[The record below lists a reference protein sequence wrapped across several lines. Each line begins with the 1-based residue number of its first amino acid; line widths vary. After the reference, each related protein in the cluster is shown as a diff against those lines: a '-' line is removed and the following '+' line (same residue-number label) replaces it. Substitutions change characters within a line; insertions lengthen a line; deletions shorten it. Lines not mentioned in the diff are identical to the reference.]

1 MSAGSVDAMALSPT
15 KRALI
20 EIRELRARIAA
31 LEEAAA
37 EPIAIVGLGCR
48 LPGGVR
54 DEASLWRVLSEGV
67 DTIRDVP
74 ADRWDARA
82 HYDADPDRPGKL
94 WTLAGGFLDDV
105 AGFDAAFFGI
115 APREAASMD
124 PQQRLMLEVAWEALE
139 DAAIAPDGLGGSPTG
154 VFFGV
159 GNNDYGRM
167 LFASPGHIDAY
178 AGSGGSLSVIAGRLS
193 YVLGLQGPALAVDTA
208 CSASLVAVHLA
219 CQSLRHGECD
229 LALAGGVNV
238 ILTPDAHI
246 AFTKARMMATDGRCK
261 TFDAAADGYGRGEG
275 AAVIVLRR
283 LSDARAKGE
292 RVLALIRGS
301 AVNQDGRSA
310 GLTAPNGPAQ
320 EAVIRAAL
328 ADAGLK
334 PSQID
339 YVEAH
344 GTGTSLG
351 DPIELQA
358 VAAAFGEGRSAERAL
373 LVGSCKTNFG
383 HLEAAAGITGLLK
396 VIAALRRR
404 SVPPHLHF
412 KSPNPLVD
420 WASMPL
426 RVPTDLRAWP
436 DGAEPARAGVS
447 SFGFSGTNA
456 HVILE
461 EAPALPDR
469 SVGVD
474 RPLHVLTFSARDNT
488 GLTEL
493 ARRYRESFAEG
504 APVADLCYSAN
515 TGRVHQAHRV
525 SIRGTSA
532 ADFEGGLS
540 ALLQQAPHPSV
551 MRSSAPGPTPVIAF
565 LFTGQ
570 GAQYHGMARGLYEN
584 SPVFR
589 GVIDT
594 CAEVLGESLDL
605 VGLLYGDEYPER
617 IHETAFAQPA
627 LFAIEVALAQ
637 LWRSWG
643 IKPEVLIGH
652 SLGEYAAACIAG
664 VLPLADGLRLLVERG
679 RLTQALPGDGAM
691 ASVLAGKD
699 VVLDAAAALDSN
711 VSIAAYNGPKHL
723 VVSGARAQI
732 AALLDRLSAQG
743 IRCRPLRV
751 SHAFHSP
758 LLEPAL
764 APFAEALAKVHFG
777 RAIHPLISNLH
788 GRLAEPDELAN
799 SSYWLRQMRTP
810 VRFEECIRVAL
821 AQGVTHFVEIG
832 PHPVLL
838 GMAADC
844 VDADANVQWLAS
856 MRRDV
861 LDWTEI
867 LDSLQ
872 RLYGDGTKICWR
884 GFDRDYARRIVTAP
898 TTPFQRR
905 RHWIDWS
912 APTVATA
919 TAGEPVQVWERV
931 AAALSRQAQQG
942 PIGVD
947 LSGYAEK
954 WASLERLTVAH
965 TATVLRTAGI
975 FAKAGE
981 RATAG
986 DVLRRIGASPTYLH
1000 LLERWLRRLAHSN
1013 ALRADGEAY
1022 VCDRPLADPDLA
1034 LCMADARR
1042 RLGDD
1047 TSLLDYIEHCG
1058 SLLYGV
1064 LTGKESALETL
1075 FPNGSFDLAQNLYER
1090 SGPMRY
1096 FNALAAG
1103 AVDAL
1108 VTARGI
1114 STPMRV
1120 LEIGAGTGST
1130 SSSLHPLFAPQSTEY
1145 WFTDVT
1151 PVFIDRARQKY
1162 GDVSFMRFAEF
1173 DLERGPTGQ
1182 ALAPGSFDLIVAAN
1196 AVHATRNLRESL
1208 GTIRALLAPGGT
1220 LLLIESTEHLAW
1232 FDISTGLVEGW
1243 QRFADDLRDDNPL
1256 LPPAT
1261 WLAAL
1266 RDAGFEKT
1274 GAWPPDGSAT
1284 AELGQRVIV
1293 ARLAGEAVAGPSL
1306 RNDLALD
1313 AGAGASSERYA
1324 IDARGTASAP
1334 PPHEFTA
1341 RLMLALPD
1349 ERLDLLREFVRSHVM
1364 RILRLD
1370 AAEAPGRLD
1379 RLMDLGLDSL
1389 MAIQLRNLL
1398 GSGLGLGKSL
1408 PTTLMFDHPTI
1419 ESLAAYLLDRIA
1431 PGPADSPVPNRG
1443 SGEVAAP
1450 TPQIDV
1456 DQLAAMTESQVEEML
1471 LSRLGGR

>member
-1 MSAGSVDAMALSPT
+1 MNPGSFDATTLSPT

-20 EIRELRARIAA
+20 EIRELRARLGA

-54 DEASLWRVLSEGV
+54 DEASLWRVLSEGI

-139 DAAIAPDGLGGSPTG
+139 DAAIAPDRLEGSPTG

-167 LFASPGHIDAY
+167 LFASPDHIDAY
-178 AGSGGSLSVIAGRLS
+178 AGSGGSLSIIAGRLS
-193 YVLGLQGPALAVDTA
+193 YVLGLRGPAMTVDTA

-219 CQSLRHGECD
+219 CQSLRRGECD

-301 AVNQDGRSA
+301 AVNQDGRSG

-328 ADAGLK
+328 ADARLK
-334 PSQID
+334 PSQVD

-358 VAAAFGEGRSAERAL
+358 LAAALGEGRSVERAL

-396 VIAALRRR
+396 VLAALRHR
-404 SVPPHLHF
+404 SIPPHLHF
-412 KSPNPLVD
+412 NKPNPLFD

-426 RVPTDLRAWP
+426 RVPTDLKAWP
-436 DGAEPARAGVS
+436 DGMEPARAGVS

-461 EAPALPDR
+461 EPPSVLPDR
-469 SVGVD
+469 SVGAD
-474 RPLHVLTFSARDNT
+474 RPLHLLTFSARDET
-488 GLTEL
+488 GLSEL
-493 ARRYRESFAEG
+493 ARRYRESFAGG
-504 APVADLCYSAN
+504 APVTDLCYTAN
-515 TGRVHQAHRV
+515 IGRVHQAHRV
-525 SIRGTSA
+525 SIRGASA
-532 ADFEGGLS
+532 ADFEEGLS
-540 ALLQQAPHPSV
+540 ALLTEVPHPSV
-551 MRSSAPGPTPVIAF
+551 IRSSARGPAPVIAF
-565 LFTGQ
+565 LFAGQ

-594 CAEVLGESLDL
+594 CAEILGESLDL
-605 VGLLYGDEYPER
+605 VGLLYGDRYPER
-617 IHETAFAQPA
+617 IDETAFAQPA
-627 LFAIEVALAQ
+627 LFAIEVALAR

-643 IKPEVLIGH
+643 VEPAVMIGH
-652 SLGEYAAACIAG
+652 SLGEYAVACIAG
-664 VLPLADGLRLLVERG
+664 VLPMEDGLRLLVERG

-699 VVLDAAAALDSN
+699 VVLDAIAALDSKL
-711 VSIAAYNGPKHL
+711 SIAAHNGPEHV
-723 VVSGARAQI
+723 VVSGARAQV
-732 AALLDRLSAQG
+732 AALLDRLSARG
-743 IRCRPLRV
+743 VRCRPLRV

-764 APFAEALAKVHFG
+764 PAFAEALANVHFG
-777 RAIHPLISNLH
+777 TATHPLISNLH

-799 SSYWLRQMRTP
+799 SSYWLQQMRAP
-810 VRFEECIRVAL
+810 VRFEECIRAAL
-821 AQGVTHFVEIG
+821 KQGVTHFIEIG

-844 VDADANVQWLAS
+844 VDAEANVEWLAS

-861 LDWTEI
+861 PDWI
-867 LDSLQ
+867 DLLDSLQ
-872 RLYGDGTKICWR
+872 HLYGGGTKICWR
-884 GFDRDYARRIVTAP
+884 GFDRGYERRIVTAP

-912 APTVATA
+912 ASTVTTA
-919 TAGEPVQVWERV
+919 TTGEPVQVWERI

-965 TATVLRTAGI
+965 AATVLRTAGI
-975 FAKAGE
+975 YAKAGE

-986 DVLRRIGASPTYLH
+986 DIQRRIGASPAYLH
-1000 LLERWLRRLAHSN
+1000 LLERWLQRLANSN

-1022 VCDRPLADPDLA
+1022 VCDRPLADPA
-1034 LCMADARR
+1034 LDSCVADARMH
-1042 RLGDD
+1042 LGND
-1047 TSLLDYIEHCG
+1047 TALLDYIEHCG
-1058 SLLYGV
+1058 DLLYAV

-1075 FPNGSFDLAQNLYER
+1075 FPNGSFELAQNLYER
-1090 SGPMRY
+1090 SGSMRY

-1108 VTARGI
+1108 VATRGI
-1114 STPMRV
+1114 SAPIRV

-1130 SSSLHPLFAPQSTEY
+1130 SSSLLPVFTPQSTEY

-1151 PVFIDRARQKY
+1151 PVFIDRARERY
-1162 GDVSFMRFAEF
+1162 NDVSFMRFAEF
-1173 DLERGPTGQ
+1173 DLERDPAAQGF
-1182 ALAPGSFDLIVAAN
+1182 APGSFDLIVAAN

-1208 GTIRALLAPGGT
+1208 RAIRELLAPGGT

-1232 FDISTGLVEGW
+1232 FDISTGLIEGW

-1256 LPPAT
+1256 LPPGT

-1266 RDAGFEKT
+1266 RDAGFDKV
-1274 GAWPPDGSAT
+1274 GAWPADGSAT
-1284 AELGQRVIV
+1284 AELGQHLIA
-1293 ARLAGEAVAGPSL
+1293 ARLAGEAAASPSL
-1306 RNDLALD
+1306 RNEALGVD
-1313 AGAGASSERYA
+1313 AGSNSNSINMREAALAE
-1324 IDARGTASAP
+1324 P
-1334 PPHEFTA
+1334 WHEFTA
-1341 RLMLALPD
+1341 RLMQALPD
-1349 ERLDLLREFVRSHVM
+1349 ERLDLLRDFVRSHVM
-1364 RILRLD
+1364 RILRLNE
-1370 AAEAPGRLD
+1370 AEAPGHLD

-1389 MAIQLRNLL
+1389 MAVQLRNLL
-1398 GSGLGLGKSL
+1398 GAGLGLGKSL

-1419 ESLAAYLLDRIA
+1419 ESLAAYLLERIDLRA
-1431 PGPADSPVPNRG
+1431 ADSPGPKPIM
-1443 SGEVAAP
+1443 SEVAAP
-1450 TPQIDV
+1450 TAPIDV
-1456 DQLAAMTESQVEEML
+1456 DRLAAMTEFQVEEML

>member
-1 MSAGSVDAMALSPT
+1 MSAGSVDAMTLSPA

-67 DTIRDVP
+67 DTIREVP

-139 DAAIAPDGLGGSPTG
+139 DAAIAPDMLGGSSTG

-193 YVLGLQGPALAVDTA
+193 YVLGLQGPAMAVDTA
-208 CSASLVAVHLA
+208 CSASLVAVHLS
-219 CQSLRHGECD
+219 CQSLRRGECD

-301 AVNQDGRSA
+301 AVNQDGRSG

-328 ADAGLK
+328 VDARLK
-334 PSQID
+334 PSQVD

-358 VAAAFGEGRSAERAL
+358 LAAALGEGRPLERAL

-396 VIAALRRR
+396 VIVALRHR
-404 SVPPHLHF
+404 SIPPHLHF
-412 KSPNPLVD
+412 KNPNPFID

-426 RVPTDLRAWP
+426 RVPTDLQAWP

-461 EAPALPDR
+461 EAPALLDR
-469 SVGVD
+469 SVEGD
-474 RPLHVLTFSARDNT
+474 RPLHVLTFSARDNA

-493 ARRYRESFAEG
+493 ARRYVESFAGG
-504 APVADLCYSAN
+504 APVADLCYTAN
-515 TGRVHQAHRV
+515 IGRVHQAHRV
-525 SIRGTSA
+525 SIRGATA
-532 ADFEGGLS
+532 DDFEEGFS
-540 ALLQQAPHPSV
+540 ALLTEAPHPGV
-551 MRSSAPGPTPVIAF
+551 MRSSARGPAPVSAF

-570 GAQYHGMARGLYEN
+570 GAQYHGMARGLYES

-594 CAEVLGESLDL
+594 CAEALGESLDL
-605 VGLLYGDEYPER
+605 VGLLYGDRHPER
-617 IHETAFAQPA
+617 IDETAFAQPA

-643 IKPEVLIGH
+643 VEPAVLIGH

-691 ASVLAGKD
+691 ASVFAGKD
-699 VVLDAAAALDSN
+699 VALEAIAALDLN
-711 VSIAAYNGPKHL
+711 VSIAAYNGPQH
-723 VVSGARAQI
+723 VVASGARAQI
-732 AALLDRLSAQG
+732 AALLDHLSAQG

-764 APFAEALAKVHFG
+764 APFAEALANVHFG
-777 RAIHPLISNLH
+777 PATHPLISNLH

-799 SSYWLRQMRTP
+799 SSYWLQQMRAP
-810 VRFEECIRVAL
+810 VRFEECIREAL

-844 VDADANVQWLAS
+844 VDANANVEWLAS

-861 LDWTEI
+861 PDWTDL

-872 RLYGDGTKICWR
+872 RLYAGGAKISWR
-884 GFDRDYARRIVTAP
+884 GFDQGYARRIVAAP

-912 APTVATA
+912 ASKTGTS
-919 TAGEPVQVWERV
+919 TTGEPVQVWDRV
-931 AAALSRQAQQG
+931 AAALSRQARQG

-947 LSGYAEK
+947 LSGSGEK
-954 WASLERLTVAH
+954 WASLERLAVAH
-965 TATVLRTAGI
+965 AATVLRTSGI

-981 RATAG
+981 RANAG
-986 DVLRRIGASPTYLH
+986 DVQRRIGALPTYLH
-1000 LLERWLRRLAHSN
+1000 LLERWLQRLAHSG

-1022 VCDRPLADPDLA
+1022 VSDWPLADPALA
-1034 LCMADARR
+1034 SCVADARL

-1058 SLLYGV
+1058 QLLYAV

-1075 FPNGSFDLAQNLYER
+1075 FPNGSFELAQNLYER

-1096 FNALAAG
+1096 FNALAAS

-1130 SSSLHPLFAPQSTEY
+1130 SSSLLPLFSPQSTEY

-1151 PVFIDRARQKY
+1151 PVFIDRARQKFA
-1162 GDVSFMRFAEF
+1162 GEPFMRFGEF
-1173 DLERGPTGQ
+1173 DLERDPVAQG
-1182 ALAPGSFDLIVAAN
+1182 LVPGSFDLIVAAN

-1208 GTIRALLAPGGT
+1208 RSIRALLAPRGT

-1232 FDISTGLVEGW
+1232 FDISTGLIEGW

-1266 RDAGFEKT
+1266 RDAGFDRT
-1274 GAWPPDGSAT
+1274 GAWPPEGSAA
-1284 AELGQRVIV
+1284 AELGQRVIA
-1293 ARLAGEAVAGPSL
+1293 ARLAGEAVAAPSL
-1306 RNDLALD
+1306 CNDVALDVD
-1313 AGAGASSERYA
+1313 AGADRNA
-1324 IDARGTASAP
+1324 IDAHDTALA

-1341 RLMLALPD
+1341 CVMQALPD
-1349 ERLDLLREFVRSHVM
+1349 ERLDLLRDFVRSHVM
-1364 RILRLD
+1364 RILRLN

-1398 GSGLGLGKSL
+1398 GTGLGLGKPL

-1419 ESLAAYLLDRIA
+1419 ESLAAYLLDCIA
-1431 PGPADSPVPNRG
+1431 LGPADSPLPNPVT
-1443 SGEVAAP
+1443 SEIATP
-1450 TPQIDV
+1450 TAHIDV
-1456 DQLAAMTESQVEEML
+1456 DQLAAMTESQVEAML
-1471 LSRLGGR
+1471 LSRLDGR